1 MTAIFAI
8 FMLFIII
15 VCIFNVTTSGESKLE
30 SSQPTE
36 FKNDYSLSSNES
48 YIFLNNLDCTDQLFY
63 LYLLENLTYEK
74 YFMNKLSKMNNS
86 SLIDSYEKFM
96 FEYDS
101 PFYEL
106 KKNLY
111 KTILKERN
119 LPIWK
124 MKNLKIG
131 KILN

>member
-48 YIFLNNLDCTDQLFY
+48 YNFLNNLDCTDQLFY

-119 LPIWK
+119 LPI
-124 MKNLKIG
+124 
-131 KILN
+131 